1 MCEENTLLLCVIAT
15 NPLALHCALAVE
27 GEFIPVRSE
36 ELDLGNIDGLL
47 LLPITIEHTIDE
59 RSPLCGHTH
68 DSLEALNAE
77 VVVTFEGTTEMGAPA
92 WSPGCIQRESFSVV
106 LPFE

>member
-1 MCEENTLLLCVIAT
+1 M
-15 NPLALHCALAVE
+15 
-27 GEFIPVRSE
+27 RSE

-68 DSLEALNAE
+68 ESLEVPPCLPAAPCASAPRDTLLSLE
-77 VVVTFEGTTEMGAPA
+77 RCSCRMLYTGGAGVA
-92 WSPGCIQRESFSVV
+92 RVDGLLTNFRATAVNGC
-106 LPFE
+106 